1 MAFFAIAATAS
12 GGLFAANPILPLWEY
27 IPDGEPYAFEDP
39 DNPGKTRVFLY
50 GSHDTLITG
59 YCGRDYTLWSAS
71 LDDINHWRC
80 NGVVFRSNKDANGE
94 PLSKSGDVLWDP
106 DAQEVTGKDGK
117 KTYYLFPFTVRAR
130 ERLGMA
136 TKSSRPDGPF
146 EVCNWS
152 KSDPRSVV
160 GLGVQL
166 ATFVDDDGRA
176 YAYIGKD
183 VGFGSEGV
191 SAVELDTT
199 TMCTR
204 KPGTAVHKDIV
215 SSWRQKGEARYFEGP
230 SMRKI
235 GGKYVLVYCRHTA
248 DGEFGLGSD
257 YCTLAYA
264 YSDSPVGPFTYG
276 GTLIDLRGRETG
288 PDGKT
293 RITAQPGGNTHG
305 SLCEINGQW
314 YVFYHRHT
322 GTDEFSRQAM
332 AARVDVK
339 VDKRPGG
346 RVAISEAEYNC
357 LGFETEGLDP
367 FAIHAAGIAS
377 HYTGPEP
384 ARHKTKFTYS
394 GPYPAPFRCNGYAAR
409 DPYGPDV
416 NRCALVHCTD
426 GSVAGWKYFNFN
438 NTFGKRGL
446 RLLVELEPNGL
457 QGVIDVWAKRPSA
470 NEGGMKVG
478 SFTLAPDLP
487 VGMQRMEIP
496 VDALAA
502 VKGREALYLTFSS
515 PVKQQSICTLHTL
528 QFKALGQTRNSASG
542 HDIEVKVF

>member
-1 MAFFAIAATAS
+1 MKTMKYLVIAFAAMAS
-12 GGLFAANPILPLWEY
+12 GAVFAANPILPLWEY
-27 IPDGEPYAFEDP
+27 IPDGEPYVFEDP
-39 DNPGKTRVFLY
+39 DHPGMMRVYLY
-50 GSHDTLITG
+50 GSHDTHMTS
-59 YCGRDYTLWSAS
+59 YCGRDYTLWSAP
-71 LDDINHWRC
+71 LGDVNRWRC
-80 NGVVFRSNKDANGE
+80 EGVIFRSINDANGQ
-94 PLSKSGDVLWDP
+94 PMSKSGDVLWDP
-106 DAQEVTGKDGK
+106 DAQVVTGKDGK
-117 KTYYLFPFTVRAR
+117 KTYYLFPFTVRAP

-136 TKSSRPDGPF
+136 AKSSRPDGPF

-152 KSDPRSVV
+152 TSDPRRVV

-183 VGFGSEGV
+183 IGFGSEGV
-191 SAVELDTT
+191 SAVELDPATL
-199 TMCTR
+199 CTL
-204 KPGTAVHKDIV
+204 KPGTAIHRNIV
-215 SSWRQKGEARYFEGP
+215 SSWRQKGDARYFEGP

-235 GGKYVLVYCRHTA
+235 DGKYVLVYCRYTA
-248 DGEFGLGSD
+248 EGEFGLGSD

-305 SLCEINGQW
+305 SLCEINGEW

-322 GTDEFSRQAM
+322 GTDQFSRQAM
-332 AARVDVK
+332 AARVEVK

-357 LGFETEGLDP
+357 LGFENEGLDP
-367 FAIHAAGIAS
+367 FTLHAAGIAS

-384 ARHKTKFTYS
+384 AKHKAKFMYS
-394 GPYPAPFRCNGYAAR
+394 GPYPVPFRCDGYAAR

-426 GSVAGWKYFNFN
+426 GSIAGWKYFNFM
-438 NTFGKRGL
+438 NTSGKKGL
-446 RLLVELEPNGL
+446 RLLVELESNGL
-457 QGVIDVWAKRPSA
+457 EGVIDVWVKRPSA
-470 NEGGMKVG
+470 KEGGMKVG
-478 SFTLAPDLP
+478 SFPLTSDMPA
-487 VGMQRMEIP
+487 GMQKVEIP

-515 PVKQQSICTLHTL
+515 PVKKQSICTLHTL
-528 QFKALGQTRNSASG
+528 RF
-542 HDIEVKVF
+542 EVERP